1 MTMIENLPKEW
12 QEKWVEKKFKD
23 PSLIQEKMYEP
34 LSSGK
39 SVLGISPTGSGK
51 TLAYLLPL
59 MQQIKKGEGNQ
70 LLILLPSQEL
80 ASQVAEVTREW
91 IKPLELNIQT
101 IIGGANISRQI
112 ERLKKR
118 PEVLVGT
125 PGRVLE
131 LIKAKKIK
139 AHLINCLVLDEVDDL
154 VSQEDYNAAKSVMKT
169 VLADTQVVAVSA
181 TGQVILPEIDQ
192 LFRTAP
198 EVIDVTETDD
208 TKGTIKH
215 SYIITPTRKRSDT
228 LRRLAHVEGFK
239 GLVFFNQ
246 LSELGVASE
255 RLDYLGIEH
264 RTLASDQ
271 HQTERKRAI
280 EDFENN
286 KVALLLTTD
295 IGARG
300 LDFSD
305 LHYVVQYDLALHA
318 ENYIHRSGR
327 VGRMGKPGEVIS
339 LINERDVR
347 ILRKITNS
355 LNRDLTETFVSH
367 GQLVD
372 EKIES
377 SQVEEEPKKESK
389 KETKKVELPVSKSG
403 ELKMK
408 PKEPKKEQPKKKKKK
423 NRTNR
428 NKNKGASWK

>member
-1 MTMIENLPKEW
+1 MRMIENLPTEW
-12 QEKWVEKKFKD
+12 QEKWETENFKQ
-23 PSLIQEKMYEP
+23 PSMIQEKMYTP
-34 LSSGK
+34 LKEGK

-59 MQQIKKGEGNQ
+59 MQRVKKGEGNQ

-91 IKPLELNIQT
+91 IKPLDLKIQT

-112 ERLKKR
+112 DRLKKR

-139 AHLINCLVLDEVDDL
+139 AHLINTLVLDEVDDL
-154 VSQEDYNAAKSVMKT
+154 VAQEDYNATKSVMKT
-169 VLADTQVVAVSA
+169 VLADTQIVAVSA
-181 TGQVILPEIDQ
+181 TGQVILPEIDN
-192 LFRTAP
+192 LFRMTP
-198 EVIDVTETDD
+198 EVVDVTEVDD
-208 TKGTIKH
+208 TKGETKH

-228 LRRLAHVEGFK
+228 LRRLAHVDGFK
-239 GLVFFNQ
+239 ALVFFNQ
-246 LSELGVASE
+246 LSELGAASE
-255 RLDYLGIEH
+255 RLDFLGIKH

-271 HQTERKRAI
+271 HQTERKKAI

-286 KVALLLTTD
+286 KVDLLLTTD

-300 LDFSD
+300 LDFSN

-327 VGRMGKPGEVIS
+327 VGRMGKAGEVIS
-339 LINERDVR
+339 LINDRDVR

-355 LNRDLTETFVSH
+355 LNKELLEVFVSH

-372 EKIES
+372 ERIES
-377 SQVEEEPKKESK
+377 EPEENLLKKEPKKEPK
-389 KETKKVELPVSKSG
+389 KIKPVQSKSG
-403 ELKMK
+403 ELTVKL
-408 PKEPKKEQPKKKKKK
+408 KESKSEEPKKKKKK